1 MERIYHFLIPNII
14 SVLNCSPN
22 RHHVSWFE
30 KPLNYTIPGTEKKLS
45 LLGQLPSHGEVKIWL
60 MHSSCDH
67 TMMSS
72 VHNKLKADEI
82 NWSHFSQVHKNTAK
96 KGYRLSEECGRSWVS
111 LIWSVFSTLHH
122 LKVIFRPYF
131 ILYSSYFF
139 LIFAHLWCFGD
150 CSFGVG
156 SWIRFLG
163 FGFQL
168 MGIGAFWV
176 LNINIEE

>member
-1 MERIYHFLIPNII
+1 M
-14 SVLNCSPN
+14 
-22 RHHVSWFE
+22 
-30 KPLNYTIPGTEKKLS
+30 
-45 LLGQLPSHGEVKIWL
+45 
-60 MHSSCDH
+60 
-67 TMMSS
+67 
-72 VHNKLKADEI
+72 
-82 NWSHFSQVHKNTAK
+82 HKNTAK
-96 KGYRLSEECGRSWVS
+96 KGYGLSEKCDRSWVS
-111 LIWSVFSTLHH
+111 LILSVFSTLHH
-122 LKVIFRPYF
+122 LKVLFRPYF

-139 LIFAHLWCFGD
+139 LIFAHLWWFGD

>member
-1 MERIYHFLIPNII
+1 MERIYCFLIPNII

-30 KPLNYTIPGTEKKLS
+30 KPLNYTILGTVKLS
-45 LLGQLPSHGEVKIWL
+45 LFYNATSYQSHGEVIIWL
-60 MHSSCDH
+60 MHSSYDH

-72 VHNKLKADEI
+72 SHNKLKADEI

-139 LIFAHLWCFGD
+139 LIFAHLWWFGD
-150 CSFGVG
+150 RG
-156 SWIRFLG
+156 LG
-163 FGFQL
+163 FWGL
-168 MGIGAFWV
+168 V
-176 LNINIEE
+176 LD